1 MIPKHRIFSVLSSR
15 TLKRS
20 VFLIVIPL
28 LAICVGLYLYAAG
41 GRYVS
46 TDNAYVKANVIIISP
61 EISGRV
67 TSVLVVDNQAVEAN
81 DILLQLDSSPLEI
94 TLNRARAQMA
104 VIRTELESLRADYG
118 ETVVQ
123 AQQAEDKVRHLDKRY
138 KRQRKL
144 LKQGLSSEEKHD
156 EAKHNLQVARREVQI
171 IQQRVQRVLAQLAG
185 NEVLPVDQ
193 HPRYLTAQ
201 TTYDQAAIDLK
212 ATTIR
217 APASGIVSNMK
228 LQVGEYAQ
236 AGKPIFSLIENQPIW
251 VEANLKETQLTH
263 ILPGQQATIVA
274 DAYPDKIWESVI
286 SSIAPATGAEFSIL
300 PPQNASGNWVKVVQ
314 RIPINL
320 VITDQTGG
328 PQLRAGMTVS
338 VRIDTRRK
346 RELSGQMRDVV
357 GERDVL
363 ELIRDVG
370 QKAMVWRNR
379 DSSS

>member
-1 MIPKHRIFSVLSSR
+1 MSEHKLSSMLSGR
-15 TLKRS
+15 RLKRT
-20 VFLIVIPL
+20 VFLIFIPL
-28 LAICVGLYLYAAG
+28 AAIFVGLYLYAAG
-41 GRYVS
+41 GRYVT
-46 TDNAYVKANVIIISP
+46 TDNAYVKANVIIISTQ
-61 EISGRV
+61 ISGRV
-67 TSVLVVDNQAVEAN
+67 TSVLVADNQAVKAN
-81 DILLQLDSSPLEI
+81 DVLLQLDSSPLEI
-94 TLNRARAQMA
+94 TLNRTRAQMA

-123 AQQAEDKVRHLDKRY
+123 AQLAEDKVRYLDRRY

-156 EAKHNLQVARREVQI
+156 EAKHDLQVARREVKI
-171 IQQRVQRVLAQLAG
+171 IEQRVQRVLAQLAG
-185 NEVLPVDQ
+185 NKLLPVVQ

-201 TTYDQAAIDLK
+201 TTYDQAAADLQ
-212 ATTIR
+212 AATIR

-251 VEANLKETQLTH
+251 IEANLKETQLTH

-274 DAYPDKIWESVI
+274 DAYPDKIWKSVI

-314 RIPINL
+314 RIPVNL
-320 VITDQTGG
+320 VITNQAVG

-346 RELSGQMRDVV
+346 RKLSGQMREVV

-370 QKAMVWRNR
+370 QKAMVWRNG

>member
-1 MIPKHRIFSVLSSR
+1 MPEHKLFSMLSSR
-15 TLKRS
+15 RLKRTF
-20 VFLIVIPL
+20 FLIVIPL
-28 LAICVGLYLYAAG
+28 AGICVALYLYAAG

-46 TDNAYVKANVIIISP
+46 TNNAYVKANVIIIST
-61 EISGRV
+61 EVSGRV
-67 TSVLVVDNQAVEAN
+67 TSMLVADNQAVEAN

-94 TLNRARAQMA
+94 ALNRARAQMA

-123 AQQAEDKVRHLDKRY
+123 AQLSEDKVRYLDRRY

-144 LKQGLSSEEKHD
+144 LKQGLSSEEKYD
-156 EAKHNLQVARREVQI
+156 EARHDLQVARREVKI
-171 IQQRVQRVLAQLAG
+171 IEQRVQRVLAQLAG
-185 NEVLPVDQ
+185 NKLLPVDQ
-193 HPRYLTAQ
+193 HPRYLAAQ
-201 TTYDQAAIDLK
+201 TTYDQAAVDLK
-212 ATTIR
+212 AATIR
-217 APASGIVSNMK
+217 APASGVVSNMK
-228 LQVGEYAQ
+228 LQVGEFAQ
-236 AGKPIFSLIENQPIW
+236 AGKPIFTLIENQPIW
-251 VEANLKETQLTH
+251 IEANLKETELTH

-320 VITDQTGG
+320 AITNQAGD
-328 PQLRAGMTVS
+328 PQLRAGMTVL

-346 RELSGQMRDVV
+346 RELSGQIRDLL

-379 DSSS
+379 DSDS

>member
-1 MIPKHRIFSVLSSR
+1 MSERKLFSILGSR
-15 TLKRS
+15 TLKRT

-61 EISGRV
+61 EVSGRV
-67 TSVLVVDNQAVEAN
+67 TSVLVADNQSVEAD

-94 TLNRARAQMA
+94 ILSRARAQMA

-123 AQQAEDKVRHLDKRY
+123 AQQAEDKVTYLDKRY
-138 KRQRKL
+138 KRQQKL

-156 EAKHNLQVARREVQI
+156 EAKHDLQVARREVQI
-171 IQQRVQRVLAQLAG
+171 IQQRVQRVLAQLG
-185 NEVLPVDQ
+185 GSEKLPVDQ

-201 TTYDQAAIDLK
+201 TTYDQAVVDLK

-217 APASGIVSNMK
+217 APASGVVSNMK
-228 LQVGEYAQ
+228 LQVGEYTQ

-274 DAYPDKIWESVI
+274 DAYPNKTWESMV

-314 RIPINL
+314 RIPIKL
-320 VITDQTGG
+320 VITDQANG

>member
-1 MIPKHRIFSVLSSR
+1 MSERKLFSILGSR
-15 TLKRS
+15 TLKRT

-61 EISGRV
+61 EVSGRV

-81 DILLQLDSSPLEI
+81 DVLLQLDSSPLEI
-94 TLNRARAQMA
+94 TLSRARAQMA

-123 AQQAEDKVRHLDKRY
+123 AQLAEDKVRYLVRRY

-156 EAKHNLQVARREVQI
+156 EAKHDLQVARREVQI
-171 IQQRVQRVLAQLAG
+171 IEQRVQQVLAQLAG
-185 NEVLPVDQ
+185 NERLPVDQ

-201 TTYDQAAIDLK
+201 TTYDQVAVDLK

-228 LQVGEYAQ
+228 LQVGEYAL

-251 VEANLKETQLTH
+251 IEANLKETQLTH

-274 DAYPDKIWESVI
+274 DAYPDKIWESVV

-320 VITDQTGG
+320 VITDQAGG

-363 ELIRDVG
+363 ELIRNVG

-379 DSSS
+379 DGSS

>member
-1 MIPKHRIFSVLSSR
+1 MSKRRLFSWLSRR
-15 TLKRS
+15 TLTRM
-20 VFLIVIPL
+20 VFLFVIPL

-46 TDNAYVKANVIIISP
+46 TDNAYVKANVIIITP
-61 EISGRV
+61 EVSGRV
-67 TSVLVVDNQAVEAN
+67 TSVLVADNQAVEAG
-81 DILLQLDSSPLEI
+81 DVLLQLDPSLLDIE
-94 TLNRARAQMA
+94 LNRARAQMA

-123 AQQAEDKVRHLDKRY
+123 IQQAEDKVRYLERRY

-156 EAKHNLQVARREVQI
+156 EAKHTLQVARREVQI

-185 NEVLPVDQ
+185 DEVLSVEQ
-193 HPRYLTAQ
+193 HPRYQAAQ
-201 TTYDQAAIDLK
+201 ATYDQAAIDLK
-212 ATTIR
+212 ATTIH

-236 AGKPIFSLIENQPIW
+236 AGKPVFSLIENYPIW
-251 VEANLKETQLTH
+251 IEANLKETQLTH

-274 DAYPDKIWESVI
+274 DAYPDRVWESVI
-286 SSIAPATGAEFSIL
+286 SSIAPTTGAEFSIL

-320 VITDQTGG
+320 VITDQADG

-338 VRIDTRRK
+338 VRIDTHRK
-346 RELSGQMRDVV
+346 RELPGQMRNVV
-357 GERDVL
+357 GDRDVL
-363 ELIRDVG
+363 GLIRGLG
-370 QKAMVWRNR
+370 QKAMAWRSR

>member
-1 MIPKHRIFSVLSSR
+1 MSKRRLFSWLSRR
-15 TLKRS
+15 TLTRM
-20 VFLIVIPL
+20 VFLFVIPL

-46 TDNAYVKANVIIISP
+46 TDNAYVKANVIIITP
-61 EISGRV
+61 EVSGRV
-67 TSVLVVDNQAVEAN
+67 TSVLVADNQAVEAG
-81 DILLQLDSSPLEI
+81 DVLLQLDPSLLDIE
-94 TLNRARAQMA
+94 LNRARAQMA

-123 AQQAEDKVRHLDKRY
+123 IQQAEDKVRYLERRY

-156 EAKHNLQVARREVQI
+156 EAKHTLQIARREVQI

-185 NEVLPVDQ
+185 DEVLSVEQ
-193 HPRYLTAQ
+193 HPRYQAAQ
-201 TTYDQAAIDLK
+201 ATYDQAAIDLK
-212 ATTIR
+212 ATTIH

-236 AGKPIFSLIENQPIW
+236 AGKPVFSLIENYPIW
-251 VEANLKETQLTH
+251 IEANLKETQLTH

-274 DAYPDKIWESVI
+274 DAYPDRVWESVI
-286 SSIAPATGAEFSIL
+286 SSIAPTTGAEFSIL

-320 VITDQTGG
+320 VITDQADG

-338 VRIDTRRK
+338 VRIDTHRK
-346 RELSGQMRDVV
+346 RELPGQMRNVV
-357 GERDVL
+357 GDRDVL
-363 ELIRDVG
+363 GLIRGLG
-370 QKAMVWRNR
+370 QKAMAWRSR

>member
-1 MIPKHRIFSVLSSR
+1 MPEHKLFSMLSGR
-15 TLKRS
+15 RLKRTF
-20 VFLIVIPL
+20 FLIVIPL
-28 LAICVGLYLYAAG
+28 TAICVALYLYAAG

-46 TDNAYVKANVIIISP
+46 TNNAYVKANIIIIST
-61 EISGRV
+61 EVSGRV
-67 TSVLVVDNQAVEAN
+67 TSMLVADNQAVEAN

-94 TLNRARAQMA
+94 ALNRARAQMA

-123 AQQAEDKVRHLDKRY
+123 AQLAEDKVRYLDRRY

-156 EAKHNLQVARREVQI
+156 EARHDLQVARREVKI
-171 IQQRVQRVLAQLAG
+171 IEQRVQRVLAQLAG
-185 NEVLPVDQ
+185 NKLLPADQ
-193 HPRYLTAQ
+193 HPRYLAAQ
-201 TTYDQAAIDLK
+201 TTYDQAAVDLK
-212 ATTIR
+212 AATIR
-217 APASGIVSNMK
+217 APASGVVSNMK
-228 LQVGEYAQ
+228 LQVGEFAQ
-236 AGKPIFSLIENQPIW
+236 AGKPIFTLIENQPIW
-251 VEANLKETQLTH
+251 IEANLKETQLTH

-320 VITDQTGG
+320 AITNQAGD
-328 PQLRAGMTVS
+328 PQLRAGMTVL

-346 RELSGQMRDVV
+346 RELSGQIRDLL

-379 DSSS
+379 DSGS

>member
-1 MIPKHRIFSVLSSR
+1 MSERKLFSILGSR
-15 TLKRS
+15 TLKRT

-61 EISGRV
+61 EVSGRV

-123 AQQAEDKVRHLDKRY
+123 AQLAKDKVRYLDRRY

-156 EAKHNLQVARREVQI
+156 EAKHDLQVARREVQI
-171 IQQRVQRVLAQLAG
+171 IEQRVQRVLAQLAG
-185 NEVLPVDQ
+185 NERLPVDQ

-201 TTYDQAAIDLK
+201 TTYDQAAVDLK

-236 AGKPIFSLIENQPIW
+236 AGKPVFSLIQNQPIW

-263 ILPGQQATIVA
+263 IQPGQQATIVV
-274 DAYPDKIWESVI
+274 DAYPDKIWESVV

-320 VITDQTGG
+320 VITDQAGG

-363 ELIRDVG
+363 ELIRNVG

-379 DSSS
+379 DGSS

>member
-1 MIPKHRIFSVLSSR
+1 MSERKLFSILGSR
-15 TLKRS
+15 TLKRT

-61 EISGRV
+61 EVSGRV

-81 DILLQLDSSPLEI
+81 DVLLQIDSSPLEI

-123 AQQAEDKVRHLDKRY
+123 EQLAKDKVRYLDRRY

-156 EAKHNLQVARREVQI
+156 EAKHDLQVARREVEI
-171 IQQRVQRVLAQLAG
+171 IEQRVQRVLAQLAG
-185 NEVLPVDQ
+185 NERLPVDQ

-201 TTYDQAAIDLK
+201 TTYDQAAVDLK

-236 AGKPIFSLIENQPIW
+236 AGKPVFSLIQNLPIW

-263 ILPGQQATIVA
+263 IQPGQQATIVV
-274 DAYPDKIWESVI
+274 DAYPDKIWESVV

-320 VITDQTGG
+320 VITDQAGG

-363 ELIRDVG
+363 ELIRNVG

-379 DSSS
+379 DGSS

>member
-1 MIPKHRIFSVLSSR
+1 MSTRKLFSMLSSR

-20 VFLIVIPL
+20 VFLFVIPL
-28 LAICVGLYLYAAG
+28 LAVCVGLYLYAAG

-61 EISGRV
+61 EVSGRV
-67 TSVLVVDNQAVEAN
+67 TSVLVSDNQPVEAN
-81 DILLQLDSSPLEI
+81 DVLLQLDSSPLEI
-94 TLNRARAQMA
+94 TLNHARAQMA

-123 AQQAEDKVRHLDKRY
+123 AQQAEDKVRYLDKRY

-156 EAKHNLQVARREVQI
+156 EAKHDLQVARREVQI

-185 NEVLPVDQ
+185 NENLPVEQ

-201 TTYDQAAIDLK
+201 TTYDQAVVDLK

-228 LQVGEYAQ
+228 LQVGEYTQ

-274 DAYPDKIWESVI
+274 DAYPNKTWESVV

-320 VITDQTGG
+320 VITDQTNG

-346 RELSGQMRDVV
+346 RQLSGQVRNVV

-370 QKAMVWRNR
+370 QKAMVWRHR

>member
-1 MIPKHRIFSVLSSR
+1 MSERKLFSILGSR
-15 TLKRS
+15 TLKRT

-41 GRYVS
+41 GRYVT

-61 EISGRV
+61 EVSGRV

-81 DILLQLDSSPLEI
+81 DVLLQLDSSPLEI

-123 AQQAEDKVRHLDKRY
+123 EQLAKDKVRYLDRRY

-156 EAKHNLQVARREVQI
+156 EAKHDLQVARREVEI
-171 IQQRVQRVLAQLAG
+171 IEQRVQRVLAQLAG
-185 NEVLPVDQ
+185 NERLPVDQ

-201 TTYDQAAIDLK
+201 TTYDQAAVDLK

-236 AGKPIFSLIENQPIW
+236 AGKPVFSLIQNQPIW

-263 ILPGQQATIVA
+263 IQPGQQATIVV
-274 DAYPDKIWESVI
+274 DAYPDKIWESVV

-320 VITDQTGG
+320 VITDQAGG

-363 ELIRDVG
+363 ELIRNVG

-379 DSSS
+379 DGSS

>member
-1 MIPKHRIFSVLSSR
+1 MSERKLFSILGSR
-15 TLKRS
+15 TLKRT

-61 EISGRV
+61 EVSGRV

-81 DILLQLDSSPLEI
+81 DVLLQIDSSPLEI

-118 ETVVQ
+118 ETVVEEQ
-123 AQQAEDKVRHLDKRY
+123 LAKDKVRYLDRRY

-156 EAKHNLQVARREVQI
+156 EAKHDLQVARREVQI
-171 IQQRVQRVLAQLAG
+171 IEQRVQRVLAQLAG
-185 NEVLPVDQ
+185 NERLPVDQ

-201 TTYDQAAIDLK
+201 TTYDQAAVDLK

-236 AGKPIFSLIENQPIW
+236 AGKPVFSLIQNQPIW

-263 ILPGQQATIVA
+263 IQPGQQATIVV
-274 DAYPDKIWESVI
+274 DAYPDKIWESVV

-314 RIPINL
+314 RIPIKL
-320 VITDQTGG
+320 VITDQAGG

-379 DSSS
+379 DGSS

>member
-1 MIPKHRIFSVLSSR
+1 MSTQKLFSMLSSR

-20 VFLIVIPL
+20 VFLFVVPL
-28 LAICVGLYLYAAG
+28 LAVCVGLYLYAAG

-61 EISGRV
+61 EVSGRV
-67 TSVLVVDNQAVEAN
+67 TSVLVSDNQPVEAN
-81 DILLQLDSSPLEI
+81 DVLLQLDSSPLEI
-94 TLNRARAQMA
+94 TLNHARAQMA

-123 AQQAEDKVRHLDKRY
+123 AQQAEDKVRYLDKRY

-156 EAKHNLQVARREVQI
+156 EAKHDLEAARREVQI

-185 NEVLPVDQ
+185 NENLPVEQ

-201 TTYDQAAIDLK
+201 TTYDQAVVDLK

-217 APASGIVSNMK
+217 APASGIVNNMK
-228 LQVGEYAQ
+228 LQVGEYTQ

-274 DAYPDKIWESVI
+274 DAYPNKTWESVV

-320 VITDQTGG
+320 VITDQTNG

-346 RELSGQMRDVV
+346 RQLSGQVRNVV

>member
-1 MIPKHRIFSVLSSR
+1 MPEHKLFSMLSGR
-15 TLKRS
+15 RLKRTF
-20 VFLIVIPL
+20 FLIVVPL
-28 LAICVGLYLYAAG
+28 AAICVALYLYAAG

-46 TDNAYVKANVIIISP
+46 TNNAYVKANVIIIST
-61 EISGRV
+61 EVSGRV
-67 TSVLVVDNQAVEAN
+67 TSMLVADNQAVEAN

-94 TLNRARAQMA
+94 ALNRARAQMA

-123 AQQAEDKVRHLDKRY
+123 AQLAEDKVRYLDRRY

-156 EAKHNLQVARREVQI
+156 EARHDLQVARREVKI
-171 IQQRVQRVLAQLAG
+171 IEQRVQRVLAQLAG
-185 NEVLPVDQ
+185 NKLLPADQ
-193 HPRYLTAQ
+193 HPRYLAAQ
-201 TTYDQAAIDLK
+201 TTYDQAAVDLK
-212 ATTIR
+212 AATIR
-217 APASGIVSNMK
+217 APASGVVSNMK
-228 LQVGEYAQ
+228 LQVGEFAQ
-236 AGKPIFSLIENQPIW
+236 AGKPIFTLIENQPIW
-251 VEANLKETQLTH
+251 IEANLKETQLTH

-320 VITDQTGG
+320 AITNQAGD
-328 PQLRAGMTVS
+328 PQLRAGMTVL

-346 RELSGQMRDVV
+346 RELSGQIRDLL

-379 DSSS
+379 DSGS

>member
-1 MIPKHRIFSVLSSR
+1 MSVRKLFSILGSR
-15 TLKRS
+15 TLKRT
-20 VFLIVIPL
+20 VFLVVIPL

-61 EISGRV
+61 EVSGRV

-81 DILLQLDSSPLEI
+81 DVLLQLDSSPLEI

-123 AQQAEDKVRHLDKRY
+123 EQLAKDKVRYLDRRY

-156 EAKHNLQVARREVQI
+156 EAKHDLQVARREVEI
-171 IQQRVQRVLAQLAG
+171 IEQRVQRVLAQLAG
-185 NEVLPVDQ
+185 NERLPVDQ

-201 TTYDQAAIDLK
+201 TTYDQAAVDLK

-251 VEANLKETQLTH
+251 IEANLKETQLTH
-263 ILPGQQATIVA
+263 ILPGQKATIVA

-320 VITDQTGG
+320 VITDQAGG

-346 RELSGQMRDVV
+346 RELSGQMRDVM

-363 ELIRDVG
+363 ELIRGVG

>member
-1 MIPKHRIFSVLSSR
+1 MSERKLFSILGSR
-15 TLKRS
+15 TLKRT

-61 EISGRV
+61 EVSGRV
-67 TSVLVVDNQAVEAN
+67 TSVLVANNQPVAADDV
-81 DILLQLDSSPLEI
+81 LLQLDSFPLEI
-94 TLNRARAQMA
+94 ALSRARAQMA
-104 VIRTELESLRADYG
+104 VIRIELESLRADYG

-123 AQQAEDKVRHLDKRY
+123 AQQAEDKVRHLDRRY

-156 EAKHNLQVARREVQI
+156 EAKHDLQVARREVQI
-171 IQQRVQRVLAQLAG
+171 IQQRVRRVLAQLGG
-185 NEVLPVDQ
+185 NQALPVDQ
-193 HPRYLTAQ
+193 HPRYRSAQ
-201 TTYDQAAIDLK
+201 TIYDQAAVELK

-274 DAYPDKIWESVI
+274 DAYPDKIWESVV
-286 SSIAPATGAEFSIL
+286 SNIAPATGAEFSIL

-320 VITDQTGG
+320 VITDQAGG

-346 RELSGQMRDVV
+346 RKMSKQLRDVV

-363 ELIRDVG
+363 ELIRNVG

>member
-1 MIPKHRIFSVLSSR
+1 MPEHKLFSMLSGR
-15 TLKRS
+15 RLKRTF
-20 VFLIVIPL
+20 FLIVIPL
-28 LAICVGLYLYAAG
+28 TAICVALYLYAAG

-46 TDNAYVKANVIIISP
+46 TNNAYVKANIIIIST
-61 EISGRV
+61 EVSGRV
-67 TSVLVVDNQAVEAN
+67 TSMLVADNQAVEAN
-81 DILLQLDSSPLEI
+81 DILLQLDSSLLEI
-94 TLNRARAQMA
+94 ALNRARAQMA

-123 AQQAEDKVRHLDKRY
+123 AQLSEDKVRYLDRRY
-138 KRQRKL
+138 KRQQKL

-156 EAKHNLQVARREVQI
+156 EARHDLQVARREVKI
-171 IQQRVQRVLAQLAG
+171 IEKRVQRVLAQLAG
-185 NEVLPVDQ
+185 NKLLPVDQ
-193 HPRYLTAQ
+193 HPRYLAAQ
-201 TTYDQAAIDLK
+201 TTYDQAAVDLK
-212 ATTIR
+212 AATIR
-217 APASGIVSNMK
+217 APASGVVSNMK
-228 LQVGEYAQ
+228 LQVGEFAQ
-236 AGKPIFSLIENQPIW
+236 AGKPIFTLIENQPIW
-251 VEANLKETQLTH
+251 IEANLKETQLTH

-320 VITDQTGG
+320 AITNQAGD
-328 PQLRAGMTVS
+328 PQLRAGMTVL

-346 RELSGQMRDVV
+346 RELSGQIRDVL

-363 ELIRDVG
+363 ELIRDMG
-370 QKAMVWRNR
+370 QKVMVWRNR

>member
-1 MIPKHRIFSVLSSR
+1 MPKHRIFSVLGSR
-15 TLKRS
+15 ALKRS
-20 VFLIVIPL
+20 MFLIVIPL

-61 EISGRV
+61 EVSGRV
-67 TSVLVVDNQAVEAN
+67 TSVLVSDNQPVEAN
-81 DILLQLDSSPLEI
+81 DVLLQLDSSPLEI
-94 TLNRARAQMA
+94 TLNHARAQMA

-123 AQQAEDKVRHLDKRY
+123 AQQAEDKVRYLDKRY

-156 EAKHNLQVARREVQI
+156 EAKHDLEAARREVQI

-185 NEVLPVDQ
+185 NENLPVEQ

-201 TTYDQAAIDLK
+201 TTYDQAVVDLK

-274 DAYPDKIWESVI
+274 DAYPNKTWESVV

-320 VITDQTGG
+320 VITDQTNG

-346 RELSGQMRDVV
+346 RQLSGQVRNVV

>member
-1 MIPKHRIFSVLSSR
+1 MPEHKLFSMLSSR
-15 TLKRS
+15 RLKRTF
-20 VFLIVIPL
+20 FLIVIPL
-28 LAICVGLYLYAAG
+28 AAICVALYLYAAG

-46 TDNAYVKANVIIISP
+46 TNNAYVKANIIIIST
-61 EISGRV
+61 EVSGRV
-67 TSVLVVDNQAVEAN
+67 TSMLVADNQAVEAN

-94 TLNRARAQMA
+94 ALNRARAQMA

-123 AQQAEDKVRHLDKRY
+123 AQLSEDKVRYLDRRY

-156 EAKHNLQVARREVQI
+156 EARHDLQVARREVKI
-171 IQQRVQRVLAQLAG
+171 IEKRVQRVLAQLAG
-185 NEVLPVDQ
+185 NKLLPVDQ
-193 HPRYLTAQ
+193 HPRYLAAQ

-212 ATTIR
+212 AATIR
-217 APASGIVSNMK
+217 APASGVVSNMK
-228 LQVGEYAQ
+228 LQVGEFAQ
-236 AGKPIFSLIENQPIW
+236 AGKPIFTLIENQPIW
-251 VEANLKETQLTH
+251 IEANLKETELTH

-320 VITDQTGG
+320 AITNQAGD
-328 PQLRAGMTVS
+328 PQLRAGMTVL

-346 RELSGQMRDVV
+346 RELSGQIRDLL

>member
-1 MIPKHRIFSVLSSR
+1 MSKRRLFSWLSRR
-15 TLKRS
+15 TLTRM
-20 VFLIVIPL
+20 VFLFVIPL

-46 TDNAYVKANVIIISP
+46 TDNAYVKANVIIITP
-61 EISGRV
+61 EVSGRV
-67 TSVLVVDNQAVEAN
+67 TSVLVADNQAVEAG
-81 DILLQLDSSPLEI
+81 DVLLQLDPSLLDIE
-94 TLNRARAQMA
+94 LNRARAQMA

-123 AQQAEDKVRHLDKRY
+123 IQQAEDKVRYLERRY

-156 EAKHNLQVARREVQI
+156 EAKHTLQVARREVQI

-185 NEVLPVDQ
+185 DEVLPVEQ
-193 HPRYLTAQ
+193 HPRYQAAQ
-201 TTYDQAAIDLK
+201 ATYDQAAIDLK
-212 ATTIR
+212 ATTIH

-236 AGKPIFSLIENQPIW
+236 AGKPVFSLIENYPIW
-251 VEANLKETQLTH
+251 IEANLKETQLTH

-274 DAYPDKIWESVI
+274 DAYPDRVWESVI
-286 SSIAPATGAEFSIL
+286 SSIAPTTGAEFSIL

-320 VITDQTGG
+320 VITDQADG

-338 VRIDTRRK
+338 VRIDTHRK
-346 RELSGQMRDVV
+346 RELPGQMRNVV
-357 GERDVL
+357 GDRDVL
-363 ELIRDVG
+363 GLIRGLG
-370 QKAMVWRNR
+370 QKAMAWRSR

>member
-1 MIPKHRIFSVLSSR
+1 MPKPRIFSVLGSR
-15 TLKRS
+15 ALKRS

-28 LAICVGLYLYAAG
+28 LAVCVGLYLYAAG

-61 EISGRV
+61 EVSGRV
-67 TSVLVVDNQAVEAN
+67 TSVLVSDNQPVEA
-81 DILLQLDSSPLEI
+81 DDVLLQLDSSPLEI

-123 AQQAEDKVRHLDKRY
+123 AQQAEDKVRYLDKRY

-156 EAKHNLQVARREVQI
+156 EAKHDLQVARREVQI

-320 VITDQTGG
+320 VITDQTNG

-346 RELSGQMRDVV
+346 RQLSGQVRNVV

-370 QKAMVWRNR
+370 QKAMVWRHR

>member
-1 MIPKHRIFSVLSSR
+1 MPEHKLFSMLSGR
-15 TLKRS
+15 RLKRTF
-20 VFLIVIPL
+20 FLIVIPL
-28 LAICVGLYLYAAG
+28 AAICVALYLYAAG

-46 TDNAYVKANVIIISP
+46 TNNAYVKANVIIIST
-61 EISGRV
+61 EVSGRV
-67 TSVLVVDNQAVEAN
+67 TSMLVADNQAVEAN

-94 TLNRARAQMA
+94 ALNRARAQMA

-123 AQQAEDKVRHLDKRY
+123 AQLAEDKVRYLDRRY

-144 LKQGLSSEEKHD
+144 LKQGLSSEEKYD
-156 EAKHNLQVARREVQI
+156 EARHDLQVARREVKI
-171 IQQRVQRVLAQLAG
+171 IEQRVQRVLAQLAG
-185 NEVLPVDQ
+185 NKLLPVDQ
-193 HPRYLTAQ
+193 HPRYLAAQ
-201 TTYDQAAIDLK
+201 TTYDQAAVDLK
-212 ATTIR
+212 AATIR
-217 APASGIVSNMK
+217 APASGVVSNMK
-228 LQVGEYAQ
+228 LQVGEFAQ
-236 AGKPIFSLIENQPIW
+236 AGKPIFTLIENQPIW
-251 VEANLKETQLTH
+251 IEANLKETELTH

-320 VITDQTGG
+320 AITNQAGD
-328 PQLRAGMTVS
+328 PQLRAGMTVL

-346 RELSGQMRDVV
+346 RELSGQIRDLL

>member
-1 MIPKHRIFSVLSSR
+1 MSTQKLFSMLNSR

-20 VFLIVIPL
+20 VFLFVIPL
-28 LAICVGLYLYAAG
+28 LAVCVGLYLYAAG

-61 EISGRV
+61 EVSGRV
-67 TSVLVVDNQAVEAN
+67 TSVLVSDNQPVEAN
-81 DILLQLDSSPLEI
+81 DVLLQLDSSPLEI
-94 TLNRARAQMA
+94 TLNHARAQMA

-123 AQQAEDKVRHLDKRY
+123 AQQAEDKVRYLDKRY

-156 EAKHNLQVARREVQI
+156 EAKHDLEAARREVQI

-185 NEVLPVDQ
+185 NENLPVEQ

-201 TTYDQAAIDLK
+201 TTYDQAVVDLK

-274 DAYPDKIWESVI
+274 DAYPNKTWESVV

-320 VITDQTGG
+320 VITDQTNG

-346 RELSGQMRDVV
+346 RQLSGQMRNVV

>member
-1 MIPKHRIFSVLSSR
+1 MSKRRLFSWLSRR
-15 TLKRS
+15 TLTRM
-20 VFLIVIPL
+20 VFLFVIPL

-46 TDNAYVKANVIIISP
+46 TDNAYVKANVIIITP
-61 EISGRV
+61 EVSGRV
-67 TSVLVVDNQAVEAN
+67 TSVLVADNQAVEAG
-81 DILLQLDSSPLEI
+81 DVLLQLDPSLLDIE
-94 TLNRARAQMA
+94 LNRARAQMA

-123 AQQAEDKVRHLDKRY
+123 IQQAEDKVRYLERRY

-156 EAKHNLQVARREVQI
+156 EAKHTLQVARREVQI

-185 NEVLPVDQ
+185 DDVLSVEQ
-193 HPRYLTAQ
+193 HPRYQAAQ
-201 TTYDQAAIDLK
+201 ATYDQAAIDLK
-212 ATTIR
+212 ATTIH

-236 AGKPIFSLIENQPIW
+236 AGKPVFSLIENYPIW
-251 VEANLKETQLTH
+251 IEANLKETQLTH

-274 DAYPDKIWESVI
+274 DAYPDRVWESVI
-286 SSIAPATGAEFSIL
+286 SSIAPTTGAEFSIL

-320 VITDQTGG
+320 VITDQADG

-338 VRIDTRRK
+338 VRIDTHRK
-346 RELSGQMRDVV
+346 RELPGQMRNVV
-357 GERDVL
+357 GDRDVL
-363 ELIRDVG
+363 GLIRGLG
-370 QKAMVWRNR
+370 QKAMAWRSR

>member
-1 MIPKHRIFSVLSSR
+1 MSERKLFSILGSR
-15 TLKRS
+15 TLKRT

-61 EISGRV
+61 EVSGRV

-81 DILLQLDSSPLEI
+81 DVLLQIDSSPLEI

-123 AQQAEDKVRHLDKRY
+123 AQLAEDKVRYLNRRY
-138 KRQRKL
+138 KRQQKL

-156 EAKHNLQVARREVQI
+156 EAKHDLQVARREVQI
-171 IQQRVQRVLAQLAG
+171 IEQRVQQVLAQLAG
-185 NEVLPVDQ
+185 NERLPVDQ

-201 TTYDQAAIDLK
+201 TTYDQVAVDLK

-217 APASGIVSNMK
+217 APASGIISNMK
-228 LQVGEYAQ
+228 LQVGEYAL

-251 VEANLKETQLTH
+251 IEANLKETQLTH
-263 ILPGQQATIVA
+263 ILPGQQATIVV
-274 DAYPDKIWESVI
+274 DAYPDKIWESVV

-320 VITDQTGG
+320 VITDQAGG

-363 ELIRDVG
+363 ELIRNVG

-379 DSSS
+379 DGSS

>member
-1 MIPKHRIFSVLSSR
+1 MPEQKFFSMLSGR
-15 TLKRS
+15 RLKRTF
-20 VFLIVIPL
+20 FLVVVPL
-28 LAICVGLYLYAAG
+28 AAICVALYLYAAG

-46 TDNAYVKANVIIISP
+46 TNNAYVKANVIIIST
-61 EISGRV
+61 EVSGRV
-67 TSVLVVDNQAVEAN
+67 TSMLVADNQAVEAN

-94 TLNRARAQMA
+94 ALNRARAQMA

-123 AQQAEDKVRHLDKRY
+123 AQLAEDKVRYLDRRY

-156 EAKHNLQVARREVQI
+156 EARHDLQVARREVKI
-171 IQQRVQRVLAQLAG
+171 IEQRVQRVLAQLAG
-185 NEVLPVDQ
+185 NKLLPADQ
-193 HPRYLTAQ
+193 HPRYLAAQ
-201 TTYDQAAIDLK
+201 TTYDQAAVDLK
-212 ATTIR
+212 AATIR
-217 APASGIVSNMK
+217 APASGVVSNMK
-228 LQVGEYAQ
+228 LQVGEFAQ
-236 AGKPIFSLIENQPIW
+236 AGKPIFTLIENQPIW
-251 VEANLKETQLTH
+251 IEANLKETQLTH

-320 VITDQTGG
+320 AITNQAGD
-328 PQLRAGMTVS
+328 PQLRAGMTVL

-346 RELSGQMRDVV
+346 RELSGQIRDLL

-379 DSSS
+379 DSDS

>member
-1 MIPKHRIFSVLSSR
+1 MSERKLFSILGSR
-15 TLKRS
+15 TLKRT

-46 TDNAYVKANVIIISP
+46 TDNAYVKANIIIIIP
-61 EISGRV
+61 EVSGRV
-67 TSVLVVDNQAVEAN
+67 TSVLVSDNQAVEAN
-81 DILLQLDSSPLEI
+81 DVLIQLDSSPLEI

-123 AQQAEDKVRHLDKRY
+123 AQLAEDKVRYLDRRY

-156 EAKHNLQVARREVQI
+156 EAKHDLQVARREVQI
-171 IQQRVQRVLAQLAG
+171 IEQRVQRVLAQLAG

-193 HPRYLTAQ
+193 HPRYLSAQ
-201 TTYDQAAIDLK
+201 TTYDQAAVDLK

-236 AGKPIFSLIENQPIW
+236 AGKPIFTLIENQPIW
-251 VEANLKETQLTH
+251 IEANLKETQLTH
-263 ILPGQQATIVA
+263 ILPGQEATIVA

-320 VITDQTGG
+320 VITDQAGG

>member
-1 MIPKHRIFSVLSSR
+1 MTAHRLFSTLSPR
-15 TLKRS
+15 RLKRTF
-20 VFLIVIPL
+20 FLVVIPL
-28 LAICVGLYLYAAG
+28 AAIGVGLYLYAAG
-41 GRYVS
+41 GRYV
-46 TDNAYVKANVIIISP
+46 TTNNAYVKANVIIIST
-61 EISGRV
+61 EVSGRV
-67 TSVLVVDNQAVEAN
+67 TSMLVADNQAVEAG
-81 DILLQLDSSPLEI
+81 DVLLQLDSSPLEI
-94 TLNRARAQMA
+94 TLSRARAQMA

-123 AQQAEDKVRHLDKRY
+123 AQLAEDKVRYLDRRY

-156 EAKHNLQVARREVQI
+156 EAMHDLQVARREVKI
-171 IQQRVQRVLAQLAG
+171 IEQRVQRVLAQLAG
-185 NEVLPVDQ
+185 KKLLPVDQ
-193 HPRYLTAQ
+193 HPRYLAAQ
-201 TTYDQAAIDLK
+201 TTYDQAAVELK

-217 APASGIVSNMK
+217 APASGVVSNMK
-228 LQVGEYAQ
+228 LQVGEFAQ
-236 AGKPIFSLIENQPIW
+236 AGKPIFTLIENQPIW
-251 VEANLKETQLTH
+251 IEANLKETQLTH

-300 PPQNASGNWVKVVQ
+300 APQNASGNWVKVVQ

-320 VITDQTGG
+320 AITTQVGD
-328 PQLRAGMTVS
+328 PQLRAGMTVL

-346 RELSGQMRDVV
+346 RELSGQMRAVL

>member
-1 MIPKHRIFSVLSSR
+1 MSERKLFSILGSR
-15 TLKRS
+15 TLKRT

-61 EISGRV
+61 EVSGRV

-123 AQQAEDKVRHLDKRY
+123 AQLAEDKVRYLNRRY
-138 KRQRKL
+138 KRQQKL

-156 EAKHNLQVARREVQI
+156 EAKHDLQVARREVQI
-171 IQQRVQRVLAQLAG
+171 IEQRVQQVLAQLAG
-185 NEVLPVDQ
+185 NERLPVDQ

-201 TTYDQAAIDLK
+201 TTYDQVAVDLK

-228 LQVGEYAQ
+228 LQVGEYAL

-251 VEANLKETQLTH
+251 IEANLKETQLTH

-274 DAYPDKIWESVI
+274 DAYPDKIWESVV

-320 VITDQTGG
+320 VITDQAGG

-363 ELIRDVG
+363 ELIRNVG

-379 DSSS
+379 DGSS

>member
-1 MIPKHRIFSVLSSR
+1 MSERKLFSILGSR
-15 TLKRS
+15 ALKRS
-20 VFLIVIPL
+20 MFLIVIPL
-28 LAICVGLYLYAAG
+28 LAVCVGLYLYAAG

-61 EISGRV
+61 EVSGRV
-67 TSVLVVDNQAVEAN
+67 TSVPVSDNQSVEA
-81 DILLQLDSSPLEI
+81 DDVLLQLDSSPLEI

-123 AQQAEDKVRHLDKRY
+123 AQQAEDNVRYLDKRY
-138 KRQRKL
+138 KRQQKL

-156 EAKHNLQVARREVQI
+156 EAKHDLQVARREVQI
-171 IQQRVQRVLAQLAG
+171 IQQRVQRVLAQLG
-185 NEVLPVDQ
+185 GSEKLPVDQ

-201 TTYDQAAIDLK
+201 TTYDQAVVDLK

-228 LQVGEYAQ
+228 LQVGEYAL

-251 VEANLKETQLTH
+251 IEANLKETQLTH

-274 DAYPDKIWESVI
+274 DAYPDKTWESVV

-314 RIPINL
+314 RIPIKL
-320 VITDQTGG
+320 VITDQANG

-370 QKAMVWRNR
+370 QKAMVWRHR

>member
-1 MIPKHRIFSVLSSR
+1 LGSR
-15 TLKRS
+15 TLKRT

-46 TDNAYVKANVIIISP
+46 TDNAYVKANIIIIIP
-61 EISGRV
+61 EVSGRV
-67 TSVLVVDNQAVEAN
+67 TSVLVADNQAVEAN
-81 DILLQLDSSPLEI
+81 DVLIQLDSSPLEI

-123 AQQAEDKVRHLDKRY
+123 AQLAEDKVRYLDRRY

-171 IQQRVQRVLAQLAG
+171 IEQRVQRVLAQLAG
-185 NEVLPVDQ
+185 NERLPVDQ

-201 TTYDQAAIDLK
+201 TTYDQAAVDLK

-236 AGKPIFSLIENQPIW
+236 AGKPVFSLIQNQPIW

-263 ILPGQQATIVA
+263 IQPGQQATIVV
-274 DAYPDKIWESVI
+274 DAYPDKIWESVV

-320 VITDQTGG
+320 VITDQAGG

-363 ELIRDVG
+363 ELIRNVG

-379 DSSS
+379 DGSS

>member
-1 MIPKHRIFSVLSSR
+1 MSEHKIVSWLSGR
-15 TLKRS
+15 TLKRT

-61 EISGRV
+61 EVSGRV
-67 TSVLVVDNQAVEAN
+67 TSVLVADNQPVEAN
-81 DILLQLDSSPLEI
+81 DVLLQLDSSPLEI
-94 TLNRARAQMA
+94 ALNRARAQMA
-104 VIRTELESLRADYG
+104 VIRIELESLRADYG

-123 AQQAEDKVRHLDKRY
+123 AQQAEDKVRHLDRRY

-156 EAKHNLQVARREVQI
+156 EAKHDLQVARREVQI
-171 IQQRVQRVLAQLAG
+171 IQQRVRRVLAQLGG
-185 NEVLPVDQ
+185 NQALPVGQ
-193 HPRYLTAQ
+193 HPRYRSAQ
-201 TTYDQAAIDLK
+201 TIYDQAAVELK

-274 DAYPDKIWESVI
+274 DAYPDKIWESVV
-286 SSIAPATGAEFSIL
+286 SNIAPTTGAEFSIL

-320 VITDQTGG
+320 VITDQAGG

-346 RELSGQMRDVV
+346 RKMSKQLRDVV

-363 ELIRDVG
+363 ELIRNVG

>member
-1 MIPKHRIFSVLSSR
+1 MPEHKLFSMLSSR
-15 TLKRS
+15 RLKRTF
-20 VFLIVIPL
+20 FLIVIPL
-28 LAICVGLYLYAAG
+28 AGICVALYLYAAG

-46 TDNAYVKANVIIISP
+46 TNNAYVKANVIIIST
-61 EISGRV
+61 EVSGRV
-67 TSVLVVDNQAVEAN
+67 TSMLVADNQAVEAN

-94 TLNRARAQMA
+94 ALNRARAQMA

-123 AQQAEDKVRHLDKRY
+123 AQLAEDKVRYLDRRY

-144 LKQGLSSEEKHD
+144 LKQGLSSEEKYD
-156 EAKHNLQVARREVQI
+156 EARHDLQVARREVKI
-171 IQQRVQRVLAQLAG
+171 IEKRVQRVLAQLAG
-185 NEVLPVDQ
+185 NKLLPVDQ
-193 HPRYLTAQ
+193 HPRYLAAQ
-201 TTYDQAAIDLK
+201 TTYDQAAVDLK
-212 ATTIR
+212 AATIR
-217 APASGIVSNMK
+217 APASGVVSNMK
-228 LQVGEYAQ
+228 LQVGEFAQ
-236 AGKPIFSLIENQPIW
+236 AGKPIFTLIENQPIW
-251 VEANLKETQLTH
+251 IEANLKETQLTH

-274 DAYPDKIWESVI
+274 DAYPDKIWESVV

-320 VITDQTGG
+320 AITNQAGD
-328 PQLRAGMTVS
+328 PQLRAGMTVL

-346 RELSGQMRDVV
+346 RELSGQIRDVL

-379 DSSS
+379 DSDS

>member
-1 MIPKHRIFSVLSSR
+1 MSERKLFSILGSR
-15 TLKRS
+15 TLKRT

-61 EISGRV
+61 EVSGRV
-67 TSVLVVDNQAVEAN
+67 TSVLVADNQSVEAD

-94 TLNRARAQMA
+94 ILSRARAQMA

-123 AQQAEDKVRHLDKRY
+123 AQQAEDKVTYLDKRY
-138 KRQRKL
+138 KRQQKL

-156 EAKHNLQVARREVQI
+156 EAKHDLQVARREVQI
-171 IQQRVQRVLAQLAG
+171 IQQRVQRVLAQLG
-185 NEVLPVDQ
+185 GSEKLPVDQ

-201 TTYDQAAIDLK
+201 TTYDQAVVDLK

-228 LQVGEYAQ
+228 LQVGEYAL

-251 VEANLKETQLTH
+251 IEANLKETQLTH

-274 DAYPDKIWESVI
+274 DAYPDKTWESVV

-320 VITDQTGG
+320 VITDPANG

-357 GERDVL
+357 GELDVL

>member
-1 MIPKHRIFSVLSSR
+1 MSKRRLFSWLSRR
-15 TLKRS
+15 TLTRM
-20 VFLIVIPL
+20 VFLFVIPL

-46 TDNAYVKANVIIISP
+46 TDNAYVKANVIIITP
-61 EISGRV
+61 EVSGRV
-67 TSVLVVDNQAVEAN
+67 TSVLVADNQAVEA
-81 DILLQLDSSPLEI
+81 DDVLLQLDSSPLEI

-123 AQQAEDKVRHLDKRY
+123 AQQAEDKVRHLDRRY

-156 EAKHNLQVARREVQI
+156 EAKHDLQVARREVQI

-201 TTYDQAAIDLK
+201 TTYDQAVIDLK
-212 ATTIR
+212 AATIR

-274 DAYPDKIWESVI
+274 DAYPDKIWESVV
-286 SSIAPATGAEFSIL
+286 SNIAPATGAEFSIL

-320 VITDQTGG
+320 VITDQAGG

>member
-1 MIPKHRIFSVLSSR
+1 MSERKLFSILGSR
-15 TLKRS
+15 TLKRT

-41 GRYVS
+41 GRYVT

-61 EISGRV
+61 EVSGRV

-81 DILLQLDSSPLEI
+81 DVLLQLDSSPLEI

-123 AQQAEDKVRHLDKRY
+123 EQLAKDKVRYLDRRY

-156 EAKHNLQVARREVQI
+156 EAKHDLQVARREVQI
-171 IQQRVQRVLAQLAG
+171 IEQRVQRVLAQLAG
-185 NEVLPVDQ
+185 NERLPVDQ

-201 TTYDQAAIDLK
+201 TTYDQAAVDLK

-236 AGKPIFSLIENQPIW
+236 AGKPVFSLIQNQPIW

-263 ILPGQQATIVA
+263 IQPGQQATIVV
-274 DAYPDKIWESVI
+274 DAYPDKIWESVV

-314 RIPINL
+314 RIPIKL
-320 VITDQTGG
+320 VITDQAGG

-379 DSSS
+379 DGSS